1 MGTEL
6 LAEELRTIEITLY
19 FTHELELLL
28 ERDRL
33 RRHRGPR
40 RALGAPADGGR
51 RLRGLHREEVD
62 ARGRPRTGRG
72 IAYKA
77 VEAFAFGLGW
87 TVAPVFFVRE
97 LGFSPL
103 ELVLAGTALEVAYF
117 AFEIPT
123 GIVADTYGRR
133 LSIIAGVAG
142 LGVGFVA
149 TGLAN
154 GVWLVLGAAAFMG
167 FTWTFKS
174 GADEAWITDEVGVE
188 NAGRSFQA
196 GAQGARIGCAGQG
209 SAPRSRWRS
218 STSACRSSREGI
230 AHARACARA
239 RRLSCAR
246 RASSPPAPMAP
257 LRRPSMV
264 RTARQGGTLIRRNP
278 LLLFIV
284 GIVFFLGASDEGF
297 DRLWEAHFLV
307 DVGVPAFGG
316 LDQVV
321 WFGVLAAGAMLLAIL
336 VAQPL
341 SRRLSELSPRAM
353 AKTLLVSDALR
364 IFALL
369 AFAFATSFAVAL
381 VAFWCARVVRS
392 IAAPVYSTW
401 LNANV
406 EDSRVR
412 ATVLSMTNVFGS
424 AGEWGGGPALGVVGN
439 AFGIRVALA
448 ASAAV
453 IDAGSGVV
461 RAGHPSPR
469 PRAGARR
476 CPPGTCRL
484 THVV

>member
-1 MGTEL
+1 MRRPS
-6 LAEELRTIEITLY
+6 AHRTW
-19 FTHELELLL
+19 
-28 ERDRL
+28 
-33 RRHRGPR
+33 
-40 RALGAPADGGR
+40 
-51 RLRGLHREEVD
+51 
-62 ARGRPRTGRG
+62 

-77 VEAFAFGLGW
+77 VEAFAFAVGW

-97 LGFSPL
+97 LDFSPL

-142 LGVGFVA
+142 LGLGFVA
-149 TGLAN
+149 TGFAN
-154 GVWLVLGAAAFMG
+154 GVWLVLVAAAFMG
-167 FTWTFKS
+167 FMWTFKS
-174 GADEAWITDEVGVE
+174 GADEAWITDEVGVDA
-188 NAGRSFQA
+188 AGRSFQA
-196 GAQGARIGCAGQG
+196 GAQGARIGALAGIGAAVALALVDLRLPIVAGGVVMLILACALVLVMRETNFVSARVDGA
-209 SAPRSRWRS
+209 SAPVS
-218 STSACRSSREGI
+218 
-230 AHARACARA
+230 
-239 RRLSCAR
+239 
-246 RASSPPAPMAP
+246 MA
-257 LRRPSMV
+257 

-284 GIVFFLGASDEGF
+284 GIAFFLGASDEGF

-307 DVGVPAFGG
+307 DVGVPDFGG

-341 SRRLSELSPRAM
+341 SRRFSELSPAGM
-353 AKTLLVSDALR
+353 AKTLLISDALR
-364 IFALL
+364 IGALL

-381 VAFWCARVVRS
+381 AAFWAARVVRS
-392 IAAPVYSTW
+392 VAAPIHSTW

-439 AFGIRVALA
+439 VFGMRIALA

-453 IDAGSGVV
+453 LTPALALYG
-461 RAGHPSPR
+461 RAIRHHGREPELGTVLPSP
-469 PRAGARR
+469 
-476 CPPGTCRL
+476 
-484 THVV
+484 VD

>member
-1 MGTEL
+1 MS
-6 LAEELRTIEITLY
+6 AHRTW
-19 FTHELELLL
+19 
-28 ERDRL
+28 
-33 RRHRGPR
+33 
-40 RALGAPADGGR
+40 
-51 RLRGLHREEVD
+51 V
-62 ARGRPRTGRG
+62 
-72 IAYKA
+72 AYKA
-77 VEAFAFGLGW
+77 VEAFAFALGW
-87 TVAPVFFVRE
+87 TVAPVLFVRE

-142 LGVGFVA
+142 LGLGFVA
-149 TGLAN
+149 TGFAN
-154 GVWLVLGAAAFMG
+154 GVWLVLAAAAFMG

-174 GADEAWITDEVGVE
+174 GADEAWITDEVGVD

-196 GAQGARIGCAGQG
+196 GAQAARIGALVGIGAAVALALVDLRLPIVAGG
-209 SAPRSRWRS
+209 VVMLALALGLAVVMPETGFVS
-218 STSACRSSREGI
+218 
-230 AHARACARA
+230 ARAESVSAV
-239 RRLSCAR
+239 
-246 RASSPPAPMAP
+246 ASM
-257 LRRPSMV
+257 RG
-264 RTARQGGTLIRRNP
+264 TARQGGTLIRRNP
-278 LLLFIV
+278 LLLLVV
-284 GIVFFLGASDEGF
+284 GIAFVLGASDEGF

-307 DVGVPAFGG
+307 DVGVPDFGG

-321 WFGVLAAGAMLLAIL
+321 WFGVLAAGAMLLAIV

-341 SRRLSELSPRAM
+341 SRRLSKLGPSGM

-364 IFALL
+364 VVALL

-381 VAFWCARVVRS
+381 AAFWGARVVRS

-439 AFGIRVALA
+439 VFGIRAAIA
-448 ASAAV
+448 ASAIVLTPALALYARAV
-453 IDAGSGVV
+453 RHHGREPELGNVLPASVD
-461 RAGHPSPR
+461 
-469 PRAGARR
+469 
-476 CPPGTCRL
+476 
-484 THVV
+484 